1 MNLVGGKALKRRHPT
16 PSQTI
21 FNIQT
26 LCYKIDDDMRWI
38 IATLSDS
45 GMRLAELIG
54 LSGGLVSTGAVS

>member
-1 MNLVGGKALKRRHPT
+1 MNLVGGKAPKRRHPT

-26 LCYKIDDDMRWI
+26 LCYEIDDDMRWI

-45 GMRLAELIG
+45 GMWLAEEIG
-54 LSGGLVSTGAVS
+54 LNGGLGVAGAIS

>member
-1 MNLVGGKALKRRHPT
+1 MNLVGGKAFKRRHPT

-45 GMRLAELIG
+45 GMRLAEVIG
-54 LSGGLVSTGAVS
+54 LSGGLVFTGAVS

>member
-1 MNLVGGKALKRRHPT
+1 MNLVGGKAPKRRHPT

-45 GMRLAELIG
+45 GMRLAEVIG
-54 LSGGLVSTGAVS
+54 LSGGLVFTGAVS